1 MKKLFALALVVLGLA
16 ACQTEPEFDVNM
28 GDGTTTISVVL
39 PEDAVTRAVGTDSA
53 LGGLDN
59 TTGETVRVIFEV
71 YYKGETN
78 ADLRQVKYL
87 TEGELQAN
95 FDVRLV
101 PGRDYTFVAWAD
113 MVDGVNAGDKYYNT
127 SNLKNV
133 TLESNWTAMNEC
145 RDAFTATKLVEDFQS
160 TSTIELKLV
169 RPFAKLRIV
178 TTDMEQLNDLDI
190 DPTKAT
196 ITYVSKHY
204 NAFNAF
210 EGKVVAE
217 SKNRDIKHENFAI
230 ISYGEDALNEDA
242 NKTLFTDYFFAAEDD
257 VVKFTLNVY
266 DQFGEEI
273 GATKDFT
280 TDIPVKRNNLTT
292 ILGNVLTEAN
302 NIKVKVTPAFEDES
316 VLPYELLQ
324 VLENGG
330 EYKFENDMTIFK
342 TLFIKD
348 DTNVVLDLNGK
359 DITLATE
366 NEGLEYGDGI
376 IVYGNLTIKGEGTIT
391 SKTRTIWA
399 RGNYGAEV
407 NILGGH
413 FIGANGATCEVIYA
427 SGDGKINIYGG
438 KFEAVTMDDK
448 SFAAPQYAILNLQ
461 GNGKTGCDIKVYG
474 GSFKNFN
481 PCDNVSENPK
491 HNFCAEGYTAV
502 ADGEWFNVTY
512 DPNYTPVAT
521 LGELTT
527 AINNATADINIIFV
541 NDIVG
546 DVTLNNTK
554 GKITIIGD
562 GKTYTGK
569 MTLKSGVITIKNV
582 NFDGKGYN
590 GYAIETRGT
599 YNLTI
604 EDCTAKNYGYGFVQL
619 ASGTAL
625 TTVKNVTVS
634 NMNYG
639 VKVDYS
645 NTVVIEN
652 ANINVGVAAVLN
664 SNYGEKTITIK
675 NSKLNILGTWVRN
688 NTTKTNYV
696 FEGNNTIGTFIT
708 EAAIDNFKLA
718 AGATLTAPNEITVT
732 TVAGYTVE
740 YADGKYISTK

>member
-39 PEDAVTRAVGTDSA
+39 PEDAVTRAGENDSA

-71 YYKGETN
+71 YYEGETN

-87 TEGELQAN
+87 ADGELQTN

-101 PGRDYTFVAWAD
+101 PGRNYTFVAWAD
-113 MVDGVNAGDKYYNT
+113 MVDGVDAGDKYYNT
-127 SNLKNV
+127 ENLKNV
-133 TLESNWTAMNEC
+133 TLKTNWTAMNES

-178 TTDMEQLNDLDI
+178 TTDMEQLNDLGI
-190 DPTKAT
+190 VPTNAT

-210 EGKVVAE
+210 AGQVIGD
-217 SKNRDIKHENFAI
+217 SKNRDITHANFAI
-230 ISYGEDALNEDA
+230 ISYGEDALNKDA

-266 DQFGEEI
+266 DQYGEEI

-292 ILGNVLTEAN
+292 IKGNVLTEAN
-302 NIKVKVTPAFEDES
+302 NIKVEVTPAFEDES

-342 TLFIKD
+342 TLFIND

-359 DITLATE
+359 NITLATE

-413 FIGANGATCEVIYA
+413 FIGANDTTCEVIYA

-481 PCDNVSENPK
+481 PSDNISENPK
-491 HNFCAEGYTAV
+491 HDFCAEGYTAV
-502 ADGEWFNVTY
+502 ANGEWFNVVY
-512 DPNYTPVAT
+512 DPSYTQVAT
-521 LGELTT
+521 AAELAA
-527 AINNATADINIIFV
+527 AINNATGDIKIIFL

-546 DVTLNNTK
+546 DVTTNEK
-554 GKITIIGD
+554 KTINVTIYGD
-562 GKTYTGK
+562 GKTYTGG
-569 MTLKSGVITIKNV
+569 MTLKPNNVTIKNV

-590 GYAIETRGT
+590 GYAITTRGT
-599 YNLTI
+599 NYLTI
-604 EDCTAKNYGYGFVQL
+604 EDCTAKSYSYGFVQL
-619 ASGTAL
+619 ASGTVL

-645 NTVVIEN
+645 NAVVIEN
-652 ANINVGVAAVLN
+652 ADITAGVAAVLN
-664 SNYGEKTITIK
+664 SNYGEKPITIK
-675 NSKLNILGTWVRN
+675 NSKFNILGTWKRN

-696 FEGNNTIGTFIT
+696 FEGNNTIDTFKI
-708 EAAIDNFKLA
+708 EAALDNFKLA
-718 AGATLTAPNEITVT
+718 AGATLTAPNEINVT
-732 TVAGYTVE
+732 TVDGYTVE
-740 YADGKYISTK
+740 YAGGKYISK